1 MHSSIQSEKFSSN
14 LSQIKLSAILL
25 IIIVFHWKIINL
37 EEISRVQVFIK
48 MCEEKLAFVVNLYSN
63 RRILQINSF
72 FVIITSYSNII
83 TYCDIVRDL
92 IVDIYTALVIHFI
105 IKKISMVINTN
116 IYIYKYTFSQKN
128 IQYTYTC
135 I

>member
-37 EEISRVQVFIK
+37 EEISRVRVFIK